1 MSQQNIAQLL
11 VGPNSSSSLIRTN
24 SIFTSK
30 KIILNGDN
38 DGIGLLLNNT
48 SDNSIKSLGGADISG
63 KIVCKSDEN
72 ISKCDNDINA
82 SVIFDGGLYV
92 KKKIQV
98 GSDLCVEGV
107 ILNKDIATKNNL
119 VSRTEH
125 VVLDI
130 LYATKLYC
138 ININAFSSTPP
149 VGSNPITSSGNAL
162 LDIVIVANM
171 YCPNLHVLDSEEDQ
185 EGPCDDLDID
195 TVLHYYLGE
204 NYTGEYFIIDNL
216 YVNEV
221 YCPQV
226 HTVRGR
232 PLESGLGG
240 FGSQSAG
247 TNLGMSAYI
256 GGVQSFDSWKLQMN
270 NSTKKLEIQTFDE
283 EIDEYVDPTS
293 EHRTWISYRNC
304 DFFNGTW
311 SIVRETNNNSIN
323 YYKQKVPTTETV
335 YIVSDVNVNVKGGL
349 TKGFSLKRIY
359 VSYEIT
365 EQEIQS
371 VNIRMSKKE
380 FDRDNPMNSNVT
392 TNIPIINGNLQE
404 GVSIGTHYRYTYF
417 DETYYANFHQTFTL
431 ELECSTKNNSVLK
444 FHGFFIEYQKDESIT

>member
-1 MSQQNIAQLL
+1 
-11 VGPNSSSSLIRTN
+11 
-24 SIFTSK
+24 
-30 KIILNGDN
+30 
-38 DGIGLLLNNT
+38 
-48 SDNSIKSLGGADISG
+48 
-63 KIVCKSDEN
+63 
-72 ISKCDNDINA
+72 
-82 SVIFDGGLYV
+82 
-92 KKKIQV
+92 
-98 GSDLCVEGV
+98 
-107 ILNKDIATKNNL
+107 
-119 VSRTEH
+119 
-125 VVLDI
+125 
-130 LYATKLYC
+130 
-138 ININAFSSTPP
+138 
-149 VGSNPITSSGNAL
+149 
-162 LDIVIVANM
+162 
-171 YCPNLHVLDSEEDQ
+171 
-185 EGPCDDLDID
+185 
-195 TVLHYYLGE
+195 
-204 NYTGEYFIIDNL
+204 
-216 YVNEV
+216 
-221 YCPQV
+221 
-226 HTVRGR
+226 
-232 PLESGLGG
+232 
-240 FGSQSAG
+240 
-247 TNLGMSAYI
+247 MSAYI

-323 YYKQKVPTTETV
+323 YYKKKSPTTETV

-444 FHGFFIEYQKDESIT
+444 FHGFFKKCYKF